1 MAVERIKLTGSRII
15 TRNSSSNI
23 TFDTERRY
31 LKSES
36 TGQLLAG
43 GYTRAPIVAGSS
55 GTNLYDHT
63 GAGGFIVNLST
74 EIAIPRIIIND
85 GEGGQYPGPP
95 DLTGHPYALSFSAP
109 AFDSLTLDV
118 PQFYDRLTLT
128 NSTNGG
134 VISFQGNGRN
144 IGTYRWS
151 VYGYDTYSTVGE
163 STTTDFNGMFL
174 INYIA
179 LSESFEGGT
188 LTFPWPGY
196 TNYNYTWSSGFTYDQ
211 TTTILDYPQKDRI
224 YSMFTPALYCTK
236 TPNNLALAV
245 TP

>member
-1 MAVERIKLTGSRII
+1 MVERIRVTSSRII

-23 TFDTERRY
+23 TFDTDRRY
-31 LKSES
+31 LKSDS
-36 TGQLLAG
+36 SGQLLAG

-63 GAGGFIVNLST
+63 NAGGFIVNLST
-74 EIAIPRIIIND
+74 EIAIPQEFLGYD
-85 GEGGQYPGPP
+85 GDGGATYQRVY
-95 DLTGHPYALSFSAP
+95 TGHPYTLTFSAP

-118 PQFYDRLTLT
+118 PQYYDRNVIT
-128 NSTNGG
+128 NSTNGA
-134 VISFQGNGRN
+134 VIAFQGNGRN

-151 VYGYDTYSTVGE
+151 VYGYDTYSTIGE
-163 STTTDFNGMFL
+163 SSTTDFNGMFL

-179 LSESFEGGT
+179 LSEPFEGGT
-188 LTFPWPGY
+188 LTFPWPGI
-196 TNYNYTWSSGFTYDQ
+196 TNYTYTWSSGYAYNQ

-224 YSMFTPALYCTK
+224 FTMFTPALYCTK
-236 TPNNLALAV
+236 TSINLALAV